1 MSKPIICKKCG
12 TVYTSAQTVC
22 PNCMT
27 RRPRTAEQIALGIAL
42 FFIFVGIISTMV
54 GLLDDDSE
62 SGTLQTGNASRIA
75 AEEET
80 KYINIGETLV
90 ADGLEITLDEASDW
104 SGNKFTK
111 PKDGYKFIRAYFII
125 KNNNTADKY
134 INPYDFTC
142 YADNAKMEDN
152 IWPDDRID
160 SGYISNGR
168 NVQGYLYFEVP
179 KNAQKIEIEYE
190 TDWWTDSKAYFKIK

>member
-22 PNCMT
+22 PNCMM
-27 RRPRTAEQIALGIAL
+27 RRPRTAEQIAPGIAL
-42 FFIFVGIISTMV
+42 FFIFIGIISTMV
-54 GLLDDDSE
+54 GLLDNASE

-90 ADGLEITLDEASDW
+90 ADGLEITLDEASDR

-125 KNNNTADKY
+125 KNNNTADRY

-142 YADNAKMEDN
+142 CADDSKMEKSYYGEDTLNFGNVSSGRN
-152 IWPDDRID
+152 IQ
-160 SGYISNGR
+160 GYI
-168 NVQGYLYFEVP
+168 YFEVP

-190 TDWWTDSKAYFKIK
+190 TNWWTDKKAYFKIK